1 MSSSLRETDPL
12 LPRVPAAPSRRKPS
26 FVWLIP
32 VVVLASICRGIS
44 MFARFEHYQKT
55 FCPVSQPCGSF
66 SKWLELPGITVM
78 IQTWGVW
85 ASFIVSFLSVGW
97 WSALGDRRGRKI
109 VLFASILGTAFL
121 DLMYL
126 IVANVSLSP
135 SREDAQDLLSVGLI
149 AEGLLGGFATYN
161 GVVHAYA
168 FDVASTPLSRPVLF
182 GVVDA
187 LSFVGFIIGAII
199 GKLTRYNVSYI
210 FSIFIAIANL
220 AFIYAVLPKSLK
232 QQDGARSVTSQPSVF
247 KSVFSPISVF
257 FRGAGS
263 PKSIPLLGLAFYVFS
278 LTSAMETSVLRWTPS
293 SPFLPG
299 FPRWLL
305 LTTPRILELA
315 TLLCI
320 IPGIA
325 WYWQRK
331 YGTTERAGLHLAATL
346 SHNSI
351 LVGALSCIA
360 VLVFCIPNTATVLY
374 PIFAP
379 LYPLSVAA
387 TPALYALGAAY
398 FVALGRRAEIG
409 SLFGALAIWGELA
422 LYMSYSLYGPGEY
435 VFWESAFY
443 LVVALILLLPDPPR
457 SQEEGVSQAGESQVC
472 NA

>member
-12 LPRVPAAPSRRKPS
+12 LPRVPAAPTRRKPS
-26 FVWLIP
+26 FVWY
-32 VVVLASICRGIS
+32 RGIS
-44 MFARFEHYQKT
+44 MFARLEHYQKL
-55 FCPVSQPCGSF
+55 SQPCGSF

-78 IQTWGVW
+78 IQTC
-85 ASFIVSFLSVGW
+85 IFLSVGW

-109 VLFASILGTAFL
+109 VLFASILG
-121 DLMYL
+121 
-126 IVANVSLSP
+126 
-135 SREDAQDLLSVGLI
+135 GLI
-149 AEGLLGGFATYN
+149 AEGLFGGFATYN

-220 AFIYAVLPKSLK
+220 AFIYAVLPESLK
-232 QQDGARSVTSQPSVF
+232 QQDEARSVASQPSVF

-257 FRGAGS
+257 FRSAGS
-263 PKSIPLLGLAFYVFS
+263 PKSIPLLGLAFYMFS

-305 LTTPRILELA
+305 LTTPRIIELA

-331 YGTTERAGLHLAATL
+331 YGTTERAGLHLAVTL